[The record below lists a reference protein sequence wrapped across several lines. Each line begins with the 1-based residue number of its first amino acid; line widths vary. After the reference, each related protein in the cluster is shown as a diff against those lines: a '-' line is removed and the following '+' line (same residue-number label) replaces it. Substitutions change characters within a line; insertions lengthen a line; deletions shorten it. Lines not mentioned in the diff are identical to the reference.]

1 MKELQMPNSQKQ
13 TDQLSLLYH
22 VGISLASGKDLF
34 DTLKMLQVELAG
46 LIDHDAFFVAIY
58 DNQTDLVE
66 YPIFFNR
73 GKLMP
78 QGTRVLSVNPGL
90 TGAVINNK
98 KSLYLPDMMQ
108 DDIQV
113 KYSPVND
120 NDLIIHTFL
129 GVPLTSN
136 EKVIGVLSVQS
147 NLVDAYSIDQIRLME
162 NLAVQAAISIGKA
175 RLLDQLKEELQER
188 KKIEADLRRRESIL
202 EAITFSAEQFL
213 KAANWREK
221 IDLVLERLGK
231 EFNASHAY
239 LFEKHINENGVIVTS
254 MRYEWAAI
262 GSSLDLDDP
271 DFQDI
276 VPNSMGFERFYE
288 ILDSGDPLVGSNSF
302 FTEFEKEYVQ
312 SIGVKALLE
321 IRIVVN
327 GQQWGTLGFDDVLH
341 EREWTS
347 AEVDVIKVAAGVL
360 GAAIKRQL
368 DEEAAYAE
376 LEKRRELIRELESK
390 NEELERFTYTVSH
403 DLKSPLV
410 TINGFLGYLEQDVES
425 NNIERH
431 KKDVKRIKDAV
442 QKMERLLN
450 ELLALSRI
458 GRVKNEIQEI
468 SFGNL
473 IKEAVEL
480 VDGRLQEHR
489 VAVKISDN
497 FPLVYGDHQR
507 LLEVIQNL
515 IDNAAKFMGSQ
526 SNPVIT
532 IGHTSINNEA
542 VVFFVRDNGM
552 GIAPQY
558 FDRIFGLF
566 NKLDP
571 ASDGTGVGL
580 ALVKRIIEIH
590 DGRIW
595 VESEIGQGTIFYFT
609 LTIVPPAFNSA
620 QEG

>member
-595 VESEIGQGTIFYFT
+595 VESEIGKGTIFYFT